1 MTYTC
6 SQSNI
11 VSSKT
16 YKHSKLLHSPT
27 YPTKGLV
34 GEFDIISY
42 LPEYL
47 LYHGNDK
54 YCI

>member
-16 YKHSKLLHSPT
+16 YKHGQLLHLPTYPTMSPT

-34 GEFDIISY
+34 GEF
-42 LPEYL
+42 
-47 LYHGNDK
+47 
-54 YCI
+54 

>member
-16 YKHSKLLHSPT
+16 YKHGQLLHLPT
-27 YPTKGLV
+27 YPNKGLV
-34 GEFDIISY
+34 DEF
-42 LPEYL
+42 
-47 LYHGNDK
+47 
-54 YCI
+54 